1 MCVTSLL
8 ANLENT
14 LLHPHPTPH
23 TKSTLWLPTMVLS
36 SPAPSTRLSRAA
48 SQRRIQR
55 KTQSKSPVKQQEEKE
70 RITAADGNIS
80 KLSPTKNWWMN
91 QSGMGSDDTTVSSH
105 SVVSNLTHGTGL
117 SSICSAANERR
128 KQRRTPH
135 KVSDQLR
142 VSTSS
147 NNSHE
152 SGVPKTISTPRRS
165 NTTFSA
171 KSPNTQKSINGKDT
185 TGTINSDGSTSTTRS
200 PIRAIT
206 TSANN
211 KQASNNVVKLVEE
224 RNQLQKQAKL
234 FQQRMNAANEA
245 KNTAEKEKN
254 EAISVMEDQI
264 ESLQDKLR
272 EVTEKMSQTRINETS
287 SHEKELNVSKANV
300 AVLRKELQRVTK
312 VNEELSGKVDE
323 AAKAEKALA
332 DTKRKMSRM
341 KSEHSSIVE
350 SLRREIEAANKAQ
363 EDSKSSYQND
373 IEAMKESHTKNV
385 SFYKEEIAELK
396 EQLKLAM
403 EIGDSDR
410 NGAKEIERQL
420 ADCKRDNMKLRKQL
434 QMKQTQH
441 DINGADRV
449 KEVKQLGTELDKA
462 HKAKADVENELNET
476 KRQLTS
482 ALCNLNEM
490 TLDGGKLQS
499 DVERMMADHCVEKE
513 NLYSEI
519 AALKR
524 SRDDQMALV
533 DELRR
538 EKIAVDIDG
547 NTLQQNV
554 RDLEMKLRG
563 AEKFNAD
570 LENEVKVLKGK
581 LEKSAG
587 QGQAITDMNLNQR
600 LRLENASL
608 QDQLESSNKSKADL
622 RQTNRDISSKLSKAQ
637 QTIHKLQS
645 KERYLESRV
654 DSLSNQISK
663 TVRDY
668 EMKLVSIE
676 RMPPPPPPPVS

>member
-1 MCVTSLL
+1 
-8 ANLENT
+8 
-14 LLHPHPTPH
+14 
-23 TKSTLWLPTMVLS
+23 
-36 SPAPSTRLSRAA
+36 
-48 SQRRIQR
+48 
-55 KTQSKSPVKQQEEKE
+55 VKQQEEKE

-80 KLSPTKNWWMN
+80 KLSPAKNWWMN

-105 SVVSNLTHGTGL
+105 SVVSNLTHGTGI
-117 SSICSAANERR
+117 SSISSAANERR
-128 KQRRTPH
+128 KQRRTPQ
-135 KVSDQLR
+135 KGSSSTNELR

-152 SGVPKTISTPRRS
+152 SGVPKTVSTPRRT

-171 KSPNTQKSINGKDT
+171 KSPNTQKSFNGKDT
-185 TGTINSDGSTSTTRS
+185 TGTVNSDSSTSTVISDSSTSTTRS
-200 PIRAIT
+200 PIRRIT

-272 EVTEKMSQTRINETS
+272 EVTEKMSKTRINEAS
-287 SHEKELNVSKANV
+287 SYEKELNVSKANV
-300 AVLRKELQRVTK
+300 VVLRKELQRVTK
-312 VNEELSGKVDE
+312 VNEELSRKVDE

-341 KSEHSSIVE
+341 KSEQSSIVE
-350 SLRREIEAANKAQ
+350 SLRREIEAANKVQ
-363 EDSKSSYQND
+363 EDSKSSYHND
-373 IEAMKESHTKNV
+373 IEAMKESHTKVV

-410 NGAKEIERQL
+410 SGAKEIERQL
-420 ADCKRDNMKLRKQL
+420 ADCKRDNMKLKKQL

-449 KEVKQLGTELDKA
+449 KEVKLLESELDKA
-462 HKAKADVENELNET
+462 HKVKADVENELNET

-563 AEKFNAD
+563 AEKFNDD
-570 LENEVKVLKGK
+570 LENEVKVLKGR
-581 LEKSAG
+581 LDKSAG
-587 QGQAITDMNLNQR
+587 QGHAITDMNLNQR

-622 RQTNRDISSKLSKAQ
+622 RQTNRDISLKLSKAQ

-676 RMPPPPPPPVS
+676 RMPPPPPPPLS

>member
-1 MCVTSLL
+1 
-8 ANLENT
+8 
-14 LLHPHPTPH
+14 
-23 TKSTLWLPTMVLS
+23 MVS

-70 RITAADGNIS
+70 RNTAADGNIS

-117 SSICSAANERR
+117 SSISSAANERR
-128 KQRRTPH
+128 KQRRTPQ
-135 KVSDQLR
+135 KGSSSTDGLR
-142 VSTSS
+142 VSTNS

-152 SGVPKTISTPRRS
+152 SGVPKTVSTPRRT
-165 NTTFSA
+165 NTTTFSA
-171 KSPNTQKSINGKDT
+171 KSPNTQKSVNGKDT
-185 TGTINSDGSTSTTRS
+185 TGTVNSDSSTSTVISDSSTSTTRS
-200 PIRAIT
+200 PIRRIT

-211 KQASNNVVKLVEE
+211 KQASNSVVKLVEE

-272 EVTEKMSQTRINETS
+272 EVTEKMSQTHINGTS
-287 SHEKELNVSKANV
+287 SHEKELTLSKANV
-300 AVLRKELQRVTK
+300 VLLRKELQRVTE

-350 SLRREIEAANKAQ
+350 SLRREIEAANKVQ

-373 IEAMKESHTKNV
+373 IEAMKESHTKVV

-410 NGAKEIERQL
+410 SDAKEIERQL
-420 ADCKRDNMKLRKQL
+420 ADCKRDNMKLKKQL
-434 QMKQTQH
+434 QMKQAQH

-449 KEVKQLGTELDKA
+449 KEVKQLETELDKA
-462 HKAKADVENELNET
+462 HKVKADVENELNET

-563 AEKFNAD
+563 AEKFNDD
-570 LENEVKVLKGK
+570 LENEVRVLKGR

-587 QGQAITDMNLNQR
+587 QGHAITDMNLNQR
-600 LRLENASL
+600 LRMENASL
-608 QDQLESSNKSKADL
+608 QDQLESSNKSKVDL
-622 RQTNRDISSKLSKAQ
+622 RQTNRDISLKLSKAQ

-676 RMPPPPPPPVS
+676 RMPPPPPPPLS